1 MVGRWPAA
9 LAIRIV
15 PAHVAAMCGRFAKYL
30 SSAERA
36 ELRLREWRETP
47 RDTARQLM
55 PRYNI
60 APSQEVMVIRR
71 HPQTG
76 ALHEDALVWG
86 FVPRWTRDL
95 RTARRPI
102 NARAETVRTS
112 AMFADSFR
120 DRRCLVAMDCFYE
133 WAGAKPPKQ
142 PFAIARRDHGEML
155 VAGIWDGWRAA
166 DGSVLRSFAL
176 ITTTAN
182 ATLAP
187 IHHRMPVVIA
197 AGAIDT
203 WLGGEPDAAAALMRP
218 APDDMLSA
226 WPVSSAVND
235 VRRDGP
241 ELLQP
246 RPARA
251 AGA

>member
-1 MVGRWPAA
+1 
-9 LAIRIV
+9 
-15 PAHVAAMCGRFAKYL
+15 MCGRFAKYL

-36 ELRLREWRETP
+36 DQRLREWRETA
-47 RDTARQLM
+47 RDMPGHLV

-60 APSQEVMVIRR
+60 APSQEVLVIRR

-76 ALHEDALVWG
+76 ELHEDALIWG
-86 FVPRWTRDL
+86 LVPRWTRNL
-95 RTARRPI
+95 GTARRPI
-102 NARAETVRTS
+102 NARGETVQKS
-112 AMFADSFR
+112 AMFVDSFR
-120 DRRCLVAMDCFYE
+120 HRRCLVAMDCFYE

-166 DGSVLRSFAL
+166 DGSVLRSFAV

-197 AGAIDT
+197 ARDIDP
-203 WLGGEPDAAAALMRP
+203 WLAGEPDAAAALLRP
-218 APDDMLSA
+218 APNDTLLA

-246 RPARA
+246 KPGCA
-251 AGA
+251 ATA